1 MKSKEIIERIAALV
15 GVELSKEEAKV
26 EEPKVELAEEVK
38 EEKVELAEEEKPME
52 DKKEEEAPK
61 EEEKKKDEEEK
72 LAVED
77 LIAALEARI
86 KAIEDYMKADK
97 AEDVAE
103 EVVVEPEMKKEEKMS
118 KQKKFTG
125 APKEDKT
132 AQPVVKST
140 KSANTIDKVWERLAQ
155 NK

>member
-15 GVELSKEEAKV
+15 GVELSKEETKV
-26 EEPKVELAEEVK
+26 EETKVEETVVELAEEVK
-38 EEKVELAEEEKPME
+38 EEEKVE

-61 EEEKKKDEEEK
+61 EEKKKEEEK

-77 LIAALEARI
+77 MIAALDARI

-103 EVVVEPEMKKEEKMS
+103 EVVVESKKEEKMS

>member
-15 GVELSKEEAKV
+15 GVELSKEETKV
-26 EEPKVELAEEVK
+26 EETVVELAEEVK
-38 EEKVELAEEEKPME
+38 EEEKPVE

-61 EEEKKKDEEEK
+61 EEKKKEEEK

-77 LIAALEARI
+77 MIAALDARI
-86 KAIEDYMKADK
+86 KMIEDYMKADK
-97 AEDVAE
+97 AKDVAE
-103 EVVVEPEMKKEEKMS
+103 EVMVEPEMKKEEKMS

-125 APKEDKT
+125 APKEEKT